1 MSTTPNALTTDPINI
16 LIVDDEPA
24 NLLVLETVLD
34 DPGYQLVRAQT
45 ADQALLAL
53 VGAEFALLILDIRMP
68 GMTGFELAQII
79 KERKKTAGVP
89 IIFLTAY
96 YDKDQH
102 MLEGYETGAV
112 DFLNKPVNPAVL
124 RSKVSVFADLHRKNR
139 AITLANSTLLAE
151 VAERRRAEDQLR
163 DLNETLERRVSE
175 RTEALHEADQKLQLM
190 MNSIT
195 DGLLMLDRDW
205 RFTYC
210 NEQGARLLG
219 TRPEQMVGA
228 SVWQMFAHIAGSP
241 FEAGLRHAVAARQT
255 VSFEAFYPEPLSK
268 WLQCHCYPSDDS
280 LSVYFHDISD
290 RHEVDVRREQLLGAE
305 QAARGES
312 ERVAR
317 AKDEFLA
324 SLSHELR
331 TPLAAIL
338 GWAKVLERPG
348 IDETTLRRGIE
359 AIARNAQ
366 AQAQLVADLLDV
378 SRIVSGKLL
387 MTMEQVDINTVAAAA
402 VDTARPVF
410 AAKGVGLELKL
421 SHEPLR
427 EVIGDPVRLHQIVA
441 NLVNNALKFTHAG
454 GLVTL
459 STQVNQQYVDLAV
472 SDSGQGIAADFLP
485 HLFERFSQ
493 ADGSAARVHGGLGLG
508 LSIVRNLMDLHAGS
522 VTARSEGKGHG
533 ATFSLRFP
541 LATNAMALGLRAL
554 SLPAAPGN
562 GANPKHLA
570 GSEGVV
576 DLKGL
581 RLLVVDDH
589 ADMLEAERRMLS
601 DCGAEVTAVASAE
614 QALHCLRGARFDV
627 LLSDLGLPHMDGYGL
642 IDAVR
647 TTLGLSAAEL
657 PAAAVTAFVR
667 PEDHQR
673 ALQAGYQAC
682 ILKPMAPAAFARTVL
697 DLIHG
702 LDNFGPQGGAN
713 SANSANPP
721 HGSPPPGG

>member
-1 MSTTPNALTTDPINI
+1 MSTTPNALTTDRINI

-175 RTEALHEADQKLQLM
+175 RTKALHEADRKLQLM

-255 VSFEAFYPEPLSK
+255 VSFEAYYPEPLSK

-290 RHEVDVRREQLLGAE
+290 RHEVDVRREQLLAAE

-338 GWAKVLERPG
+338 GWARVLERPG

-387 MTMEQVDINTVAAAA
+387 MTMEQLDINTVAAAA

-410 AAKGVGLELKL
+410 AAKGVGLGLKL
-421 SHEPLR
+421 AHEPLR
-427 EVIGDPVRLHQIVA
+427 EIIGDPVRLHQIVA

-459 STQVNQQYVDLAV
+459 STQVNEQYVELAV
-472 SDSGQGIAADFLP
+472 SDSGQGIAVDFLP

-522 VTARSEGKGHG
+522 VTARSEGIGHG

-541 LATNAMALGLRAL
+541 RATNAMALALRAA

-581 RLLVVDDH
+581 RVLMVDDH
-589 ADMLEAERRMLS
+589 ADILEAERRMLS
-601 DCGAEVTAVASAE
+601 DCGAEVTAVSSAE
-614 QALHCLRGARFDV
+614 QALHCLRSARFDV

-682 ILKPMAPAAFARTVL
+682 ILKPMSPAAFARTVL

-721 HGSPPPGG
+721 HGSAQPGG